1 MVDNLNKKLEII
13 KRDIVIN
20 INRRIDIYN
29 NYN

>member
-1 MVDNLNKKLEII
+1 MIDNLNKKLEII